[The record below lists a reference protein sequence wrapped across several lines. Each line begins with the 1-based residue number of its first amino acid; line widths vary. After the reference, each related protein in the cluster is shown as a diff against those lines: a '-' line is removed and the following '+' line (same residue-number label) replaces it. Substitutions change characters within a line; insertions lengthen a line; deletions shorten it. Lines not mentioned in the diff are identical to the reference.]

1 MQKGVMQISPQI
13 HDLSLDLYS
22 FSPVKNKDL
31 IRLSLNQPRFE
42 EKKTPQQL
50 TIKKKMTVKFVFY
63 YSGRF
68 WQLSSPDLWTS
79 CIYHL
84 GFQQEFNTREKPQH
98 LSKNN

>member
-50 TIKKKMTVKFVFY
+50 TIKKN
-63 YSGRF
+63 
-68 WQLSSPDLWTS
+68 D
-79 CIYHL
+79 C
-84 GFQQEFNTREKPQH
+84 
-98 LSKNN
+98 